1 MMILAYKKQVV
12 NEFGKKAR
20 ELMVK
25 KHLLYMRQRMLQS
38 GAQAGPPGREPFRTQ
53 AQESRKYYLLYFF
66 R

>member
-25 KHLLYMRQRMLQS
+25 KHLLYMRQRLLQS
-38 GAQAGPPGREPFRTQ
+38 GACAEKPGGVQRCRQA
-53 AQESRKYYLLYFF
+53 
-66 R
+66 